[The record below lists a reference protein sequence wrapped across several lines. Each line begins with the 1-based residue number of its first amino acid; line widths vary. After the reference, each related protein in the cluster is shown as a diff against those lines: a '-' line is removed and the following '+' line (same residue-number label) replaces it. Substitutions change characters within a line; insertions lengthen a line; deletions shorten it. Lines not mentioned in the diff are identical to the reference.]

1 MAHDNAHSHQHGH
14 AHGHAHGQ
22 AHGHPPGD
30 GHAHVSGEVHAHPT
44 WSTYWKV
51 ALILT
56 IITAVEVSAY
66 YIPAWESS
74 RIYVPSMLIM
84 SGAKFAIVVLFY
96 MHLKYDHRLFRAL
109 FSGPLIIAGITIITL
124 MFLFGQIAIRLA
136 S

>member
-1 MAHDNAHSHQHGH
+1 MAHDSHSHSHSH
-14 AHGHAHGQ
+14 APGQ
-22 AHGHPPGD
+22 DDA
-30 GHAHVSGEVHAHPT
+30 HAHVSGEVHEHPT

-66 YIPAWESS
+66 YIPAWENS

-84 SGAKFAIVVLFY
+84 SGAKFLIVVLFY

-109 FSGPLIIAGITIITL
+109 FSGPLIIAAITIVTL